1 MTTGGI
7 ILPSE
12 LRKSN
17 IGTVAQ
23 SGISLVKTGSKV
35 ALDEEQIMEI
45 EVEGKKYAS
54 VKEDAILM
62 ITK

>member
-1 MTTGGI
+1 
-7 ILPSE
+7 
-12 LRKSN
+12 
-17 IGTVAQ
+17 
-23 SGISLVKTGSKV
+23 V